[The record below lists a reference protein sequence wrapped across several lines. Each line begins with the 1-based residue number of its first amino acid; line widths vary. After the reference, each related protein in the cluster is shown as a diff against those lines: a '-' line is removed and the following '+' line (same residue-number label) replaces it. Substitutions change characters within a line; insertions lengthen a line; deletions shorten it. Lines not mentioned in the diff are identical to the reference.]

1 MAGSSCVRYARA
13 KASRVSTEVAVFSLD
28 STQRGSWYVC
38 DGGKVTSKH
47 GFAQAN
53 PWSCPARH
61 GEEELE
67 LGAPELGGGG
77 GHETGPAAA
86 LLPVLA
92 RMALK
97 GRESGHFESVG

>member
-1 MAGSSCVRYARA
+1 M
-13 KASRVSTEVAVFSLD
+13 
-28 STQRGSWYVC
+28 C
-38 DGGKVTSKH
+38 DGGKVTSEH

-67 LGAPELGGGG
+67 LGAPELRGGS